1 MTMLAMDLLDDGA
14 PEGDEAVTEMH
25 QIAPALIEAAVLAPS
40 RYNTQPWLFR
50 SWPDS
55 LELVADRSRVLP
67 ASDPAARELVMSC
80 GAALMNVRIA
90 LRHFGFAG
98 VVETFPSPANPDL
111 LARISLGK
119 RHQPT
124 HQDHAL
130 FAAISRRHT
139 QRADYD
145 KRPLPAA
152 VVEQLGGAVRSEG
165 VDLQVIEGKTQ
176 RGVLAELVAAGD
188 RIQSARPEYREELS
202 AWLAPNDA
210 GARQGMPGY
219 VFGLSQTASR
229 LAPVIT
235 RMLPWPLSPAYRGRS
250 RALRAPVLA
259 VISTGG
265 DTPRDWL
272 AAGQALQRM
281 LLTAT
286 VRGVSA
292 SFINQPCQVP
302 ALREQLRRMLG
313 LFGVPQ
319 LALRMGYARRSRLR
333 TLRRLG
339 KEIMD

>member
-1 MTMLAMDLLDDGA
+1 MDLLDDRA
-14 PEGDEAVTEMH
+14 PEQDGAVTEMH

-50 SWPDS
+50 SWPNA

-80 GAALMNVRIA
+80 GAALMNIRVA
-90 LRHFGFAG
+90 LRHYGFAG
-98 VVETFPSPANPDL
+98 VVETSPSPSNPDL

-119 RHQPT
+119 RHEPT
-124 HQDHAL
+124 QQDHAL

-145 KRPLPAA
+145 KRPLPVD

-165 VDLQVIEGKTQ
+165 VDLQLIESKVQ

-188 RIQSARPEYREELS
+188 RIQSARPAYREELS
-202 AWLAPNDA
+202 AWLAPID
-210 GARQGMPGY
+210 GGTRQGMPGY
-219 VFGLSQTASR
+219 VFGLSRAASR

-265 DTPRDWL
+265 DTPQDWL

-286 VRGVSA
+286 VKGVSA
-292 SFINQPCQVP
+292 SFLNQPCQVP
-302 ALREQLRRMLG
+302 ALREQLRRLLG

-319 LALRMGYARRSRLR
+319 LVLRMGYGARSRE
-333 TLRRLG
+333 TPRRLG
-339 KEIMD
+339 KELRG

>member
-1 MTMLAMDLLDDGA
+1 MMTPTLEL
-14 PEGDEAVTEMH
+14 PEQDEPITEMH

-55 LELVADRSRVLP
+55 LELVADRSRALP
-67 ASDPAARELVMSC
+67 ASDPAGRELVMSC
-80 GAALMNVRIA
+80 GAALMNLRIA
-90 LRHFGFAG
+90 LRRYGFSG
-98 VVETFPSPANPDL
+98 VVETFPSASNPDL

-119 RHQPT
+119 PHRPT
-124 HQDHAL
+124 KQDHAL

-145 KRPLPAA
+145 KRPLPAD

-165 VDLQVIEGKTQ
+165 VDLQVIERPRQ
-176 RGVLAELVAAGD
+176 RRVLAELVAAGD
-188 RIQSARPEYREELS
+188 RIQSARPAYREELS
-202 AWLAPNDA
+202 AWLAPND
-210 GARQGMPGY
+210 GASRQGMPGY
-219 VFGLSQTASR
+219 VFGLTRAASR
-229 LAPVIT
+229 IAPVIT

-265 DTPRDWL
+265 DTPHDWL

-286 VRGVSA
+286 VLGVSA
-292 SFINQPCQVP
+292 SFLNQPCQVP
-302 ALREQLRRMLG
+302 ALREQLRGMLA

-319 LALRMGYARRSRLR
+319 LVLRLGYGATSRG
-333 TLRRLG
+333 TPRRLG
-339 KEIMD
+339 KELRG